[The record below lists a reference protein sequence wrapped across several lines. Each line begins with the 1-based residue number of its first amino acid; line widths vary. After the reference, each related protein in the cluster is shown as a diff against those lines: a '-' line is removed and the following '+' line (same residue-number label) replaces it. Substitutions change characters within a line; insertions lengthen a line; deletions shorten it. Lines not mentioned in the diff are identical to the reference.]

1 VLHVETLAAPFTVN
15 TMPDHTLAAFA
26 DHGTAG
32 ALPVSMEH
40 TLVTEP
46 DAAQLAVKAAGFMAD
61 RIRSAIAANGT
72 FTCAV
77 SGGQTPW
84 LMLAE
89 LAEHDLPWSSVEIY
103 QVDERVTPDGD
114 PERNLTHLRQILGSL
129 PVTLIPMP
137 VTDPDL
143 EAAAAAYASRL
154 PARFDLVHL
163 GLGADGHTASL
174 VPGEPVLEVTDRLVA
189 VTGPYQGHRR
199 MTLTYPALAR
209 AEEAMWL
216 VTGAGKHDALDR
228 LLAGDRSI
236 PAARVQA
243 RRSVIF
249 ADPPAVHGS
258 RTFQGA
264 IFDVDGVLVDSPHY
278 RAWRDALQELM
289 DTEWAGLR
297 GQTSYCPERF
307 TEAVY
312 QQIIAG
318 RPRLAGALAALEYFG
333 VPGAD
338 RRAPLYAA
346 VKQEHLVT
354 LIEAG
359 EFTAFADAIRFVLA
373 VKAAG
378 IPIAAASS
386 SKNADLLLRQVSLDT
401 YVAERGLTLLDL
413 LDADVSGRDLP
424 RGKPDPM
431 IFLVAAEELPATPA
445 RCFVV
450 EDAAVGVQAAKAG
463 GMAALG
469 VARLG
474 DEQALADAGADLVV
488 RTLDEVS
495 RPALAEGRLA
505 RKTEG

>member
-1 VLHVETLAAPFTVN
+1 
-15 TMPDHTLAAFA
+15 
-26 DHGTAG
+26 
-32 ALPVSMEH
+32 MEH
-40 TLVTEP
+40 TLITEP
-46 DAAQLAVKAAGFMAD
+46 DAAALAVKAAGFVAD
-61 RIRSAIAANGT
+61 RIRSAVAANGT

-84 LMLAE
+84 LMLTE

-103 QVDERVTPDGD
+103 QVDERVAPDGD
-114 PERNLTHLRQILGSL
+114 PERNLTHLCQILGSR

-143 EAAAAAYASRL
+143 EAADGGYASRL

-163 GLGADGHTASL
+163 GLGADGHIASL
-174 VPGEPVLEVTDRLVA
+174 VPGDPVLEVTDRLVA
-189 VTGPYQGHRR
+189 ITGPYQGHRR

-209 AEEAMWL
+209 ADEIIWL
-216 VTGAGKHDALDR
+216 VTGASKHEALNR
-228 LLAGDRSI
+228 LLAGDPSI

-249 ADPPAVHGS
+249 ADAPAVDGPPP
-258 RTFQGA
+258 TFQGA
-264 IFDVDGVLVDSPHY
+264 IFDVDGVLVDSPHF
-278 RAWRDALQELM
+278 RAWREALQELM
-289 DTEWAGLR
+289 DTEWAELR
-297 GQTSYCPERF
+297 GQTSYSPEKF
-307 TEAVY
+307 TEAFY
-312 QQIIAG
+312 QQVIAG

-333 VPGAD
+333 VPDAG

-346 VKQEHLVT
+346 VKQEYLVT

-359 EFTAFADAIRFVLA
+359 EFMAFADAIRFVLA
-373 VKAAG
+373 LKAAG
-378 IPIAAASS
+378 IPSAAASS
-386 SKNADLLLRQVSLDT
+386 SKNADLLLRQVRLDD
-401 YVAERGLTLLDL
+401 YVAEKGLTLLDL

-474 DEQALADAGADLVV
+474 GEQAQQALADAGADLVV

>member
-1 VLHVETLAAPFTVN
+1 MYRFR
-15 TMPDHTLAAFA
+15 A
-26 DHGTAG
+26 DG
-32 ALPVSMEH
+32 
-40 TLVTEP
+40 
-46 DAAQLAVKAAGFMAD
+46 
-61 RIRSAIAANGT
+61 
-72 FTCAV
+72 
-77 SGGQTPW
+77 
-84 LMLAE
+84 
-89 LAEHDLPWSSVEIY
+89 
-103 QVDERVTPDGD
+103 
-114 PERNLTHLRQILGSL
+114 RQLGSY
-129 PVTLIPMP
+129 P
-137 VTDPDL
+137 
-143 EAAAAAYASRL
+143 
-154 PARFDLVHL
+154 
-163 GLGADGHTASL
+163 
-174 VPGEPVLEVTDRLVA
+174 TDRLVA
-189 VTGPYQGHRR
+189 VTGPYQGRRR

-209 AEEAMWL
+209 ADEIIWL
-216 VTGAGKHDALDR
+216 VTGASKHEALDR

-249 ADPPAVHGS
+249 ADALAVHGS
-258 RTFQGA
+258 RPFQGA

-278 RAWRDALQELM
+278 RAWRDALRELM
-289 DTEWAGLR
+289 DTEWAELR
-297 GQTSYCPERF
+297 GRTSYCPEKF

-312 QQIIAG
+312 QQVIAG

-333 VPGAD
+333 VPDAG

-359 EFTAFADAIRFVLA
+359 EFIAFADAIRFVLA

-386 SKNADLLLRQVSLDT
+386 SKNADLLLRQVRLDT
-401 YVAERGLTLLDL
+401 YVAEKGLTLLDL
-413 LDADVSGRDLP
+413 LDADISGRDLP

-474 DEQALADAGADLVV
+474 DEQAQQALADAGADLVV

>member
-1 VLHVETLAAPFTVN
+1 
-15 TMPDHTLAAFA
+15 
-26 DHGTAG
+26 
-32 ALPVSMEH
+32 MEH

-46 DAAQLAVKAAGFMAD
+46 DAAQLAVKAAGYIAD
-61 RIRSAIAANGT
+61 RIRSAVAAHGA

-84 LMLAE
+84 LMLTE

-103 QVDERVTPDGD
+103 QVDEGVAADGE
-114 PERNLTHLRQILGSL
+114 PERNLTHLRQIVGSL
-129 PVTLIPMP
+129 PVTLMPMP
-137 VTDPDL
+137 L
-143 EAAAAAYASRL
+143 
-154 PARFDLVHL
+154 
-163 GLGADGHTASL
+163 
-174 VPGEPVLEVTDRLVA
+174 TDRLVA
-189 VTGPYQGHRR
+189 VTGPYQGYRR
-199 MTLTYPALAR
+199 RTLTYPALAW
-209 AEEAMWL
+209 ADEIIWL
-216 VTGAGKHDALDR
+216 VTGASKHEALNR

-249 ADPPAVHGS
+249 ADAPAVDGPPP
-258 RTFQGA
+258 TFQGA
-264 IFDVDGVLVDSPHY
+264 IFDVDGVLVDSPHF
-278 RAWRDALQELM
+278 RAWREALQELM
-289 DTEWAGLR
+289 DTEWAELR
-297 GQTSYCPERF
+297 GQTSYSPQKF
-307 TEAVY
+307 SEALY
-312 QQIIAG
+312 QQVIAG
-318 RPRLAGALAALEYFG
+318 RPRLAGALATLEYFG
-333 VPGAD
+333 VPDAG

-346 VKQEHLVT
+346 VKQDYLVT
-354 LIEAG
+354 FIEAG
-359 EFTAFADAIRFVLA
+359 EFIAFADAIRFVLA
-373 VKAAG
+373 TKAAG

-386 SKNADLLLRQVSLDT
+386 SKNADLLLRQVRLDD
-401 YVAERGLTLLDL
+401 YVAEKGLALLDL

-474 DEQALADAGADLVV
+474 DEQAQQALADAGADLVV

-505 RKTEG
+505 LKTEG

>member
-1 VLHVETLAAPFTVN
+1 VAGRETLAAPFTVN

-26 DHGTAG
+26 DHGRAG
-32 ALPVSMEH
+32 ALPVSMEY

-72 FTCAV
+72 FPCAV

-84 LMLAE
+84 LMLTE
-89 LAEHDLPWSSVEIY
+89 LAKHDLP
-103 QVDERVTPDGD
+103 
-114 PERNLTHLRQILGSL
+114 
-129 PVTLIPMP
+129 
-137 VTDPDL
+137 
-143 EAAAAAYASRL
+143 
-154 PARFDLVHL
+154 
-163 GLGADGHTASL
+163 
-174 VPGEPVLEVTDRLVA
+174 
-189 VTGPYQGHRR
+189 
-199 MTLTYPALAR
+199 
-209 AEEAMWL
+209 
-216 VTGAGKHDALDR
+216 
-228 LLAGDRSI
+228 
-236 PAARVQA
+236 RVQA

-278 RAWRDALQELM
+278 RASRDALQELM
-289 DTEWAGLR
+289 DTEWTGLR

-307 TEAVY
+307 TEVLY
-312 QQIIAG
+312 QQVIAD
-318 RPRLAGALAALEYFG
+318 RPGLAGVLAALEYFG
-333 VPGAD
+333 VPDAD

-346 VKQEHLVT
+346 VKQEQLVT

-359 EFTAFADAIRFVLA
+359 EFMAFADAIRFVLA
-373 VKAAG
+373 VKAVG

-386 SKNADLLLRQVSLDT
+386 SRNADLLLRQVSLDT

-474 DEQALADAGADLVV
+474 DEQAPADAGTDLVV
-488 RTLDEVS
+488 RTRDEVS